1 MNLNRIALV
10 IVCGLLFTA
19 AGFSSATA
27 APAPNL
33 PAGPILPQSE
43 WPNDPNF
50 ARCELQDP
58 DTGCTDS
65 EQWNLYGPM
74 DGLCLA
80 SGGAVFDQPRPDGG
94 LPCWAQDAKDP
105 ESSSGVN
112 MTGAWAQGNVG
123 RDEMLVAYIEGGV
136 NYSANG
142 IKDGLNAVYINQGE
156 LPYPQGWDGQDLGR
170 YDFDGDG
177 RFDIR
182 DYAKDP
188 RVNPACPPATSEFV
202 TEEEGTTRGCADDGK
217 HEYLHEVNING
228 PKTAYLSPEDL
239 IDVFGHCTITNHRL
253 GSCPAGARID
263 NDGNGYPNDV
273 SGWNAYRNNND
284 PQTEDRNY
292 GHAPGLISLIGAE
305 ANNNYGDV
313 GVCRECRVL
322 PVKSG
327 AESVGKADGW
337 APALTYAVDAGAKS
351 VASVVVSYAYSS
363 AAREATRYAVD
374 KNVLLSF
381 DSNDFD
387 AMDHT
392 DGHLYDQ
399 VFPGNSVIQDV
410 EGKNVRTFRARSNVT
425 SYGTHAVFSGME
437 TTTSGSTPFQ
447 AAYLGMVQSAA
458 MNAVDANVYPRTL
471 TPNEVRQ
478 VLMNTA
484 SSVTPQVDHP
494 TVPRQWPGN
503 PDSKTDDTHTN
514 WSTQYGYGR
523 VNIGKATKLIMDGR
537 VPPEA
542 LITSPEWYKYVDPS
556 KVDSLE
562 VKGHVKPSAWGSAGI
577 GWTLEWA
584 LGANPK
590 DTDFHTVSTG
600 NAAKSGVLG
609 TIDTSDIPAAY
620 ASKNPANPLP
630 PNGPEQYTVTI
641 RLRAKDGNGLKGEDR
656 RSFGARTDPGMVDG
670 FPKSIGT
677 EISAAPTFVDLN
689 GTRKQELVFG
699 TNDGI
704 VSALEP
710 DGEQAPGFPV
720 MTRQLRYVD
729 EHNPQNF
736 DAASYRSVQGLR
748 EARDPISGIAVGD
761 LTGNGSQSI
770 VAATTSGW
778 VYAWNRFG
786 TLRDGFPV
794 KPLSQYDTLPV
805 PTPLGT
811 KTRLPARGNWS
822 APSLGDLQGDGTLD
836 ILMSSYD
843 GHVYAWQPDGRPSP
857 GWPVKVTLPDAIKD
871 TIPPDKLIDDA
882 KLMMTPGV
890 GDVLGTGKDQVF
902 VGGYQC
908 DDDGNRVWA
917 YGIQPDGNNHAG
929 GPYMNGWPRP
939 LTSFGGCYSQSID
952 FVQEGSNAAVV
963 ADFDDSGKQR
973 VAITPVAGFPTILN
987 ADGSTWKAMSG
998 GCGTETCGGVPPYYG
1013 PDALTV
1019 GVTGQL
1025 AIGDLDN
1032 NGKAN
1037 LAQPMAGGITLSS
1050 ALGDA
1055 GQASLPHVFDHAWEP
1070 ATGEAL
1076 ESFPTDQEGFPFF
1089 VSPVIAN
1096 LTGDDN
1102 TSAISSN
1109 DSYWIH
1115 ARGPDG
1121 KEAPGFPKWTG
1132 QWTSF
1137 GGVVGDPQFDGQ
1149 QHLAFGTREGELF
1162 MWKVGGNPEKSDEWS
1177 HYRHDEHNSGNYEKD
1192 VKPPAGVIV
1201 TVKRYKKRA
1210 NLSWQ
1215 APGQNGVSNGKVSK
1229 YEIYRAGKPV
1239 SLSSLF
1245 DPNVESPEIADPDGK
1260 QGISLRA
1267 KTRKTFYVAIRAQDS
1282 AGNWSQLGNTKVKP
1296 FKIKRKLIKKK
1307 RRVCKKKAKRRFRQ
1321 IRRNRGLSKAAKRRK
1336 IRRAKFQKRK
1346 CIYRAKK
1353 SGGLFPK
1360 KPKHHKKK
1368 NHRK

>member
-1 MNLNRIALV
+1 MSRNRFIAL
-10 IVCGLLFTA
+10 IVCGLLGWA
-19 AGFSSATA
+19 AGFSPAAA

-33 PAGPILPQSE
+33 PAGPILPQAE

-74 DGLCLA
+74 DGLCKA

-105 ESSSGVN
+105 EGSSGVN
-112 MTGAWAQGNVG
+112 ITGAWAQGNVG

-136 NYSANG
+136 NYSSNG
-142 IKDGLNAVYINQGE
+142 IKDGLNAVYINEGE
-156 LPYPQGWDGQDLGR
+156 LPYPRGWDGQDLGR
-170 YDFDGDG
+170 YDYDGNG

-188 RVNPACPPATSEFV
+188 RVNPECPIATPAFV
-202 TEEEGTTRGCADDGK
+202 TEEEGTTRACATDGT
-217 HEYLHEVNING
+217 HDYLHEVNISG

-239 IDVFGHCTITNHRL
+239 IAVFGHCKITNHRIAN
-253 GSCPAGARID
+253 CPAGARID

-292 GHAPGLISLIGAE
+292 NHAPGLISLIGAE
-305 ANNNYGDV
+305 ANNNYGDA

-327 AESVGKADGW
+327 AESVGKADNW

-351 VASVVVSYAYSS
+351 VASVVVSYTYSS
-363 AAREATRYAVD
+363 AAREAVEYATS

-387 AMDHT
+387 SMDHT

-399 VFPGNSVIQDV
+399 VFPGNSVVQDV
-410 EGKNVRTFRARSNVT
+410 EGKDVKTFRARSNVT

-447 AAYLGMVQSAA
+447 ASYLGMVQSAA

-484 SSVTPQVDHP
+484 SPVVPQVDHP
-494 TVPRQWPGN
+494 TVPKQWPGN
-503 PDSKTDDTHTN
+503 PDSKTDDTHSN

-542 LITSPEWYKYVDPS
+542 LITSPSWYKYVDPG
-556 KVDSLE
+556 KVDSLQ
-562 VKGHVKPSAWGSAGI
+562 VKGHVLPSDWGSQGI

-600 NAAKSGVLG
+600 NAGKSGVLG
-609 TIDTSDIPAAY
+609 TIDTTQIPSAY
-620 ASKNPANPLP
+620 AAKNPSNPLP
-630 PNGPEQYTVTI
+630 PNGPEQYTVSI

-656 RSFGARTDPGMVDG
+656 RTFGARTDTGMVDG

-677 EISAAPTFVDLN
+677 EISAAPAFVDLN
-689 GTRKQELVFG
+689 GSHKQELIFG
-699 TNDGI
+699 TNDGV

-710 DGEQAPGFPV
+710 DGQQAAGFPV
-720 MTRQLRYVD
+720 LTRQLRYVD
-729 EHNPQNF
+729 PNNPQNF
-736 DAASYRSVQGLR
+736 DAASYNSVQGLR
-748 EARDPISGIAVGD
+748 EARDPISGIAIGD
-761 LTGNGSQSI
+761 LAGNGSQSI

-778 VYAWNRFG
+778 IYVWNRLG
-786 TLRDGFPV
+786 ELRTGFPV
-794 KPLSQYDTLPV
+794 KPLAQYDTLPV
-805 PTPLGT
+805 PTPNPGG

-822 APSLGDLQGDGTLD
+822 APALGDLQGDGTLD

-843 GHVYAWQPDGRPSP
+843 GHVYAWQPDGEATP
-857 GWPVKVTLPDAIKD
+857 GWPVKVTLPDSIRD
-871 TIPPDKLIDDA
+871 TIPTNDLIDDS
-882 KLMMTPGV
+882 KLMMTPAV
-890 GDVLGTGKDQVF
+890 GDVLGNGKDQVF
-902 VGGYQC
+902 IGGYQC
-908 DDDGNRVWA
+908 DDDNNRVWA
-917 YGIQPDGNNHAG
+917 YGIQSDGVNHAG
-929 GPYMNGWPRP
+929 GPYMTGWPTALP
-939 LTSFGGCYSQSID
+939 SFGGCYSQSID
-952 FVQEGSNAAVV
+952 FVQEGSNGAVI
-963 ADFDDSGKQR
+963 ADFDNSGKQR

-987 ADGSTWKAMSG
+987 ADGTVYKSMAGS
-998 GCGTETCGGVPPYYG
+998 CDTEPCQGIPPYYG
-1013 PDALTV
+1013 SDPITV

-1025 AIGDLDN
+1025 ALGDLDN
-1032 NGKAN
+1032 NGKPN
-1037 LAQPMAGGITLSS
+1037 ITQPMAGGITLTT
-1050 ALGDA
+1050 ALDDA

-1070 ATGEAL
+1070 TTGDAL
-1076 ESFPTDQEGFPFF
+1076 ESFPVDQDGFPFF
-1089 VSPVIAN
+1089 VSPIIVN
-1096 LTGDDN
+1096 LTNDDN
-1102 TSAISSN
+1102 HSMISSN

-1137 GGVVGDPQFDGQ
+1137 GGVVGDPQYDGQ
-1149 QHLAFGTREGELF
+1149 QYLAYGTREGQLF
-1162 MWKVGGNPEKSDEWS
+1162 MWKVGGSPEKSNEWN
-1177 HYRHDEHNSGNYEKD
+1177 HYRHDEHNSGNYETD
-1192 VKPPAGVIV
+1192 VRPPAGVSV
-1201 TVKRYKKRA
+1201 KVKRFKKLA
-1210 NLSWQ
+1210 NLKWK
-1215 APGQNGVSNGKVSK
+1215 APGQNGVSNGKISK
-1229 YEIYRAGKPV
+1229 YEIYRSNKPV
-1239 SLSSLF
+1239 SLSSLGSAATVKA
-1245 DPNVESPEIADPDGK
+1245 PKIADPGRK
-1260 QGISLRA
+1260 QAISLKA
-1267 KTRKTFYVAIRAQDS
+1267 KTKKAFYVGIRSQDS
-1282 AGNWSQLGNTKVKP
+1282 TGNWSQLANTKVKR
-1296 FKIKRKLIKKK
+1296 FKVNYKLIKKK
-1307 RRVCKKKAKRRFRQ
+1307 RKVCKKKLKKRLKRFRGNRKQ
-1321 IRRNRGLSKAAKRRK
+1321 IKKVR
-1336 IRRAKFQKRK
+1336 FQNRK
-1346 CIYRAKK
+1346 CVYRAKK
-1353 SGGLFPK
+1353 AGGLSPK
-1360 KPKHHKKK
+1360 KPKKHKKHGNK
-1368 NHRK
+1368 K

>member
-1 MNLNRIALV
+1 MGGIILSRNRFV
-10 IVCGLLFTA
+10 FIVCVLLGSA
-19 AGFSSATA
+19 AGFSSAATA
-27 APAPNL
+27 APAPVL

-43 WPNDPNF
+43 WPNDTNF

-74 DGLCLA
+74 DGLCKA
-80 SGGAVFDQPRPDGG
+80 SGGSAFDQPRPGGG
-94 LPCWAQDAKDP
+94 LPCWAQDATDP

-136 NYSANG
+136 NYSSNG
-142 IKDGLNAVYINQGE
+142 IKDGLNAVYLNEGE
-156 LPYPQGWDGQDLGR
+156 LPYPRGWDGQDLGR
-170 YDFDGDG
+170 YDYDGNG

-188 RVNPACPPATSEFV
+188 RVNPGCPIATDPFV
-202 TEEEGTTRGCADDGK
+202 TEQEGTTRGCATGGT
-217 HEYLHEVNING
+217 HEYLHQVNIGG

-239 IDVFGHCTITNHRL
+239 IAVFGHCKITGHRIVN
-253 GSCPAGARID
+253 CPAGAKID

-292 GHAPGLISLIGAE
+292 NHASGLISLIGAQ
-305 ANNNYGDV
+305 ADNDFGDV

-327 AESVGKADGW
+327 AESVGKADAW

-363 AAREATRYAVD
+363 AGREAVEYATE

-410 EGKNVRTFRARSNVT
+410 EGKDVRSFRARSNVT

-437 TTTSGSTPFQ
+437 TTTSGATPFQ

-458 MNAVDANVYPRTL
+458 MNAVDASVYPRTL

-484 SSVTPQVDHP
+484 SPVVPQVDHP

-503 PDSKTDDTHTN
+503 PGSKTDDFHTN
-514 WSTQYGYGR
+514 WSKHYGYGR

-542 LITSPEWYKYVDPS
+542 LITSPGWYRYVDPA
-556 KVDSLE
+556 KVDSLQ
-562 VKGHVKPSAWGSAGI
+562 VKGHVRPSAWGSQGI
-577 GWTLEWA
+577 DWVLEWA
-584 LGANPK
+584 LGAEPK
-590 DTDFHTVSTG
+590 DTDFKTVSTG
-600 NAAKSGVLG
+600 SAGKSGVLG

-620 ASKNPANPLP
+620 AAKNPADPLP

-656 RSFGARTDPGMVDG
+656 RSFGARTDPGLVDG

-677 EISAAPTFVDLN
+677 EISAAPAFVDLN
-689 GTRKQELVFG
+689 GSRHQELVFG
-699 TNDGI
+699 TNDGV

-710 DGEQAPGFPV
+710 DGRQAEGFPV
-720 MTRQLRYVD
+720 TTRQLRYVD
-729 EHNPQNF
+729 PNNPQNYKA
-736 DAASYRSVQGLR
+736 DSYETVQGLR

-778 VYAWNRFG
+778 IYVWNRLG
-786 TLRDGFPV
+786 ELRTGFPV
-794 KPLSQYDTLPV
+794 KPLAQYDTLPV
-805 PTPLGT
+805 PTPNPGG

-843 GHVYAWQPDGRPSP
+843 GHVYAWQPDGTATP
-857 GWPVKVTLPDAIKD
+857 GWPVKVTLPDSIKD
-871 TIPPDKLIDDA
+871 TIPPNDLIDDA
-882 KLMMTPGV
+882 KLVTTPAV

-902 VGGYQC
+902 IGGYQC
-908 DDDGNRVWA
+908 DDDNSRVWA
-917 YGIQPDGNNHAG
+917 YGLHSDGNHHAG
-929 GPYMNGWPRP
+929 GAYMAGWPTP
-939 LTSFGGCYSQSID
+939 LASLAGCYSQSID
-952 FVQEGSNAAVV
+952 FIQEGSNGAVI
-963 ADFDDSGKQR
+963 ADFDNSGTKR
-973 VAITPVAGFPTILN
+973 VAITPVAGHPTILN
-987 ADGSTWKAMSG
+987 ADGTVFKSMIGTCPSG
-998 GCGTETCGGVPPYYG
+998 PCGGIRPYYG
-1013 PDALTV
+1013 PDGLTV

-1025 AIGDLDN
+1025 ALGDLDAD
-1032 NGKAN
+1032 GKAN
-1037 LAQPMAGGITLSS
+1037 LTQPMAGGITLTT
-1050 ALGDA
+1050 ALGTA
-1055 GQASLPHVFDHAWEP
+1055 GQASLPHVFDQAWEP
-1070 ATGEAL
+1070 GTGETL
-1076 ESFPTDQEGFPFF
+1076 ENFPVSQDGFPFF
-1089 VSPVIAN
+1089 VAPVIAN
-1096 LTGDDN
+1096 LTNDDDA
-1102 TSAISSN
+1102 SMIASN

-1121 KEAPGFPKWTG
+1121 QEAPGFPKWTG

-1137 GGVVGDPQFDGQ
+1137 GGVVGDPTFDGRQ
-1149 QHLAFGTREGELF
+1149 YLAYGTREGQLF
-1162 MWKVGGNPEKSDEWS
+1162 MWKVGGDPEKSDEWS

-1192 VKPPAGVIV
+1192 VRPPAGVSV
-1201 TVKRYKKRA
+1201 KVKRFKKLA
-1210 NLSWQ
+1210 NLNWK
-1215 APGQNGVSNGKVSK
+1215 APGQNGVSNGKISK
-1229 YEIYRAGKPV
+1229 YEVYRSGKPV
-1239 SLSSLF
+1239 SVGALGKASKVKAPKIK
-1245 DPNVESPEIADPDGK
+1245 DPGAK
-1260 QGISLRA
+1260 QAISLKA
-1267 KTRKTFYVAIRAQDS
+1267 KTKQPFWVAIRSRDS
-1282 AGNWSQLGNTKVKP
+1282 AGNWSQLTNTKVKR
-1296 FKIKRKLIKKK
+1296 FKVDYKLIKKK
-1307 RRVCKKKAKRRFRQ
+1307 KRVCTRKLKKRLKRVNGNKRLVKKAR
-1321 IRRNRGLSKAAKRRK
+1321 
-1336 IRRAKFQKRK
+1336 FQKRK
-1346 CIYRAKK
+1346 CVYRAKK
-1353 SGGLFPK
+1353 AGGLSPK
-1360 KPKHHKKK
+1360 KPKKNGRGGKKK
-1368 NHRK
+1368 